1 MAHIKIAVLF
11 LAAFLAGCS
20 FISPPSEE
28 EVHKFVLM
36 ETYGR
41 RIFWSDLSRNFINNM
56 TTGYVYVACG
66 PNKKLWVYVRASVWG
81 FQIEP
86 REKCP
91 DKIYEENI

>member
-1 MAHIKIAVLF
+1 MAHTKIAVLF
-11 LAAFLAGCS
+11 LASFLAGCA
-20 FISPPSEE
+20 FVSPPSEE
-28 EVHKFVLM
+28 EVRKFVLT
-36 ETYGR
+36 ETHGR
-41 RIFWSDLSRNFINNM
+41 RIFWSGLTRNYINNV

-66 PNKKLWVYVRASVWG
+66 PNKKFWVYVWASVWG